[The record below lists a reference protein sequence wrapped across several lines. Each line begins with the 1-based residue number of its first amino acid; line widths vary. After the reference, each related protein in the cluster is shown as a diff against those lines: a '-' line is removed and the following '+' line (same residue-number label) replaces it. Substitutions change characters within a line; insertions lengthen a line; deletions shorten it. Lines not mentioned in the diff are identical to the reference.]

1 VILSGVGGDELF
13 GGYRRYLGDAIGG
26 YYRRLPA
33 VVRRTWLPALLS
45 RLPQDRHAAFDNYV
59 RYASAFV
66 KAADLDP
73 AERYMSYVTLCSPE
87 VRAAL
92 LRSGV
97 DDTAVSPTLQHYFA
111 RSAGAGDLDRIFYVD
126 LKTSLPDDLLLLTDK
141 ASMAASIE
149 CRAPFI
155 DHELVELT
163 SRMPADLKVR
173 GFTLKYLLKKAVSPW
188 LPKEILTRKK
198 RGFGAPVGAWLRRD
212 LEPLVEDTLS
222 ERQVTQRGLFAW
234 PAVRNL
240 IEQHRTRRADHTD
253 HLLGLV
259 NLELWC
265 RIFLDRHPREFAAGL
280 GGR

>member
-1 VILSGVGGDELF
+1 
-13 GGYRRYLGDAIGG
+13 
-26 YYRRLPA
+26 
-33 VVRRTWLPALLS
+33 
-45 RLPQDRHAAFDNYV
+45 
-59 RYASAFV
+59 
-66 KAADLDP
+66 
-73 AERYMSYVTLCSPE
+73 
-87 VRAAL
+87 
-92 LRSGV
+92 
-97 DDTAVSPTLQHYFA
+97 
-111 RSAGAGDLDRIFYVD
+111 
-126 LKTSLPDDLLLLTDK
+126 
-141 ASMAASIE
+141 MAASIE

-155 DHELVELT
+155 DNELVELT

-212 LEPLVEDTLS
+212 LGPLVEDTLS

-265 RIFLDRHPREFAAGL
+265 RIFIDRHP
-280 GGR
+280 GR